1 MEVDQAQAQPRTDE
15 SEDLKQRID
24 LDPELMVIDPPRSR
38 TATRPFARCVSVM
51 NPSNDAG
58 TESSETPASED
69 SMDILRLF
77 EGAHTKKLSQLMRD
91 LIHSGIEQIVLPLP
105 KVCVVGDQSTG
116 KSSLIEGMR

>member
-1 MEVDQAQAQPRTDE
+1 
-15 SEDLKQRID
+15 
-24 LDPELMVIDPPRSR
+24 
-38 TATRPFARCVSVM
+38 M